1 MSFSLEIFSWHRFF
15 YPKNSVKSNSQ
26 TCLLETWRP
35 KWQANAKEGSIP
47 FFFMR
52 IYDHNNDHTYLN
64 MLSIDVLAD
73 IKINRFLPQYKK
85 KRLTGSTKLL
95 RASFLQEVGKFV
107 PSRKTFVK
115 IPNRAKDT
123 KPNLSSISSIYRRS

>member
-1 MSFSLEIFSWHRFF
+1 
-15 YPKNSVKSNSQ
+15 
-26 TCLLETWRP
+26 
-35 KWQANAKEGSIP
+35 
-47 FFFMR
+47 MR